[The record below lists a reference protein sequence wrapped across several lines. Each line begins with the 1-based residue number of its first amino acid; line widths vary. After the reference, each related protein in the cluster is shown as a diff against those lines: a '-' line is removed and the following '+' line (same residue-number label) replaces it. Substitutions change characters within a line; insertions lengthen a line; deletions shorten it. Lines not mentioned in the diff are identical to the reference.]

1 MQVSLWARVAIIE
14 LAAFIAHRTDTMN
27 AQQPDWFSALKKS
40 FVKAEGDQKTTDMS
54 TVGMLASAAGILL
67 QLFSAVQAVEAER

>member
-40 FVKAEGDQKTTDMS
+40 CKGRRGPTDTS